1 MQTANYRLSVFYGEP
16 PFPIR
21 EDRLIKLK
29 IENVKWKIA
38 VVKTVCL
45 NTKHIMPERSI
56 CSFFYKPS
64 RKGGYYPPALMNL
77 FVQ

>member
-16 PFPIR
+16 PYPIR
-21 EDRLIKLK
+21 EDRLIKWK

-56 CSFFYKPS
+56 AVIRSKLGRAAVPYS
-64 RKGGYYPPALMNL
+64 
-77 FVQ
+77 